1 MKKEL
6 ICTVCPM
13 GCHLEIDIEQDY
25 KVSGNKC
32 KRGEVYGKKELLN
45 PTRTI
50 TSTVKIENGLY
61 SRIPVKTEKE
71 IPKNKIFDVMKE
83 LNNIVL
89 QAPVSLGDIV
99 LENVC
104 NTNVNIITT
113 RSMEKK

>member
-13 GCHLEIDIEQDY
+13 GCHLEIDIEKDY
-25 KVSGNKC
+25 QVSGNKC

-50 TSTVKIENGLY
+50 TSTVKIKNGLY

-83 LNNIVL
+83 LNSIVL
-89 QAPVSLGDIV
+89 QAPVSIGDIV

-113 RSMEKK
+113 RSMVKR